1 MEAGLFGSH
10 PKSCPPHKL
19 NSPDIKEQGNV
30 TQKGK
35 KSIYQSQPRTD
46 TVAENDIKTVIIT
59 VSYRFRCLGIMKEDI
74 KKTKSKLQEKKNA
87 KSKMKNSLSILM
99 TD

>member
-1 MEAGLFGSH
+1 M
-10 PKSCPPHKL
+10 
-19 NSPDIKEQGNV
+19 

-35 KSIYQSQPRTD
+35 KSIYQSQLRTD
-46 TVAENDIKTVIIT
+46 TVAENDIKIVIIIVT
-59 VSYRFRCLGIMKEDI
+59 YRFRCLGIVKEDI